1 MKTAIQLYTLRRE
14 AADDLEGTL
23 AAVKNAGYDG
33 VELAGLYGRSGEEM
47 KALLDKYGLV
57 PISAH
62 IGLNS
67 TDEQTLSEYE
77 KIGIKYAV
85 VPMTRKPTEN
95 TKSELL
101 AEISGAA
108 DKFSAHGFIPGY
120 HNHTYEFE
128 ICYGGR
134 PWHDYVMDAIPSA
147 VAELDLCWLE
157 VGGGD
162 AVKLVNNLLL
172 GCNMA
177 ALAEALALGVKCG
190 LSVETMRDVIS
201 VSSGKSYV
209 LDAKLEKFIMA
220 DAFDGGF
227 AVDLQYKDLGLA
239 LEASRDEQVPLP
251 MTATAVQV
259 YEAARAKGQGRQD
272 MSSVVK
278 LYEDLTGAKIRG

>member
-23 AAVKNAGYDG
+23 EAVKNAGYDG

-85 VPMTRKPTEN
+85 VPMTQKPTED

-101 AEISGAA
+101 AEISGAV

-162 AVKLVNNLLL
+162 AAKYIEKYRGRVDLLHVKDYVGRGKITKNDGTPPAFPLDAGLDFDQRAVGDGVLDMEAIVSAAK
-172 GCNMA
+172 GCGTKWLIVELDEPQKNTTALECATRSAA
-177 ALAEALALGVKCG
+177 ALK
-190 LSVETMRDVIS
+190 T
-201 VSSGKSYV
+201 
-209 LDAKLEKFIMA
+209 FIN
-220 DAFDGGF
+220 
-227 AVDLQYKDLGLA
+227 
-239 LEASRDEQVPLP
+239 
-251 MTATAVQV
+251 
-259 YEAARAKGQGRQD
+259 
-272 MSSVVK
+272 
-278 LYEDLTGAKIRG
+278 